1 MLGWLVERAVSIDT
15 LHLDPRLAVQQ
26 PPSRQAPPTLD
37 RRALF
42 PHELQ
47 PPGRPTGHE
56 TRALNLLHE
65 PFAASGRAHG
75 RGGLG
80 GVRTA
85 KEKAGLLEGKLED
98 LVALKSAGRL
108 VP

>member
-42 PHELQ
+42 PHEPAISQGRGWSQELPGYPNQQ
-47 PPGRPTGHE
+47 P
-56 TRALNLLHE
+56 
-65 PFAASGRAHG
+65 FVASGRAHG
-75 RGGLG
+75 RGGLR
-80 GVRTA
+80 GVWTA
-85 KEKAGLLEGKLED
+85 KEKRGLVEGKKED
-98 LVALKSAGRL
+98 LVALKSASRL
-108 VP
+108 VR

>member
-1 MLGWLVERAVSIDT
+1 MDT
-15 LHLDPRLAVQQ
+15 PHRDPRLVLQQ
-26 PPSRQAPPTLD
+26 PSLSQAPPTLD

-47 PPGRPTGHE
+47 PLGRPTGHK
-56 TRALNLLHE
+56 TRALNLLQG

>member
-1 MLGWLVERAVSIDT
+1 MDY
-15 LHLDPRLAVQQ
+15 
-26 PPSRQAPPTLD
+26 PPLTLD
-37 RRALF
+37 I
-42 PHELQ
+42 
-47 PPGRPTGHE
+47 PTI
-56 TRALNLLHE
+56 TIMLLDQLG

-75 RGGLG
+75 RAGLG